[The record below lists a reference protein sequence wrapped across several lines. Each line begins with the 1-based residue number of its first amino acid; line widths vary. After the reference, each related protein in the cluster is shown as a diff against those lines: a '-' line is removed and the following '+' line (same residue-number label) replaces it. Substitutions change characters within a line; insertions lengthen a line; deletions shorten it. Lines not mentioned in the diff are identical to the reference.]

1 LATAWPL
8 AAPWAL
14 WAQELI
20 YREDFNTDGEK
31 EGRYSTYGRG
41 NSKTNDGPAYWD
53 HSSLLGNVGTN
64 NKALARRA
72 GILWSHDIDPLVWTE
87 DALAI
92 FDATVDWTMS
102 GKKSANI
109 YMTPS
114 VGSLSDDF
122 IVQRLT
128 EMGHTVTELLG
139 SDPLP
144 GKDVADLII
153 HSSAGAI
160 DPPTKFN
167 SSEVPLL
174 TYNNDNHD
182 DVALT
187 TIGAVQTLQPT
198 VDIIDATHPAA
209 GGKTGAIQWTHS
221 PQSLHT
227 LGPVVAPKGKVVAS
241 YTVTTPATLTSLAQ
255 VDDMISGKL
264 QSKQATH
271 LISSAD
277 LADGSSGRWPFD
289 IQVPTQGDNLLNDYA
304 IVGTGKFNA
313 GQGGEFS
320 FALSGDD
327 GGRLRIDLNKDGLF
341 TNADNIIVDD
351 AVHGTTD
358 VYADLTLPAGEFD
371 FQWVGFQ
378 RDGGAG
384 WELSYSEG
392 LGNREVVG
400 YDGGWEALGD
410 LDGPWGSLKLN
421 APISVTSYD
430 LDAPATTET
439 RAAVFVVEAGE
450 ELLGGS
456 ITGFEGS
463 GFWAGADMNEGTIA
477 DGCCTTVDEA
487 RSLTLRPVDVTGK
500 DNVKLTVA
508 LAATVLDFENSDFLK
523 ISIDPDGDGPLDFQ
537 TLTNFI
543 GTPLKSLSDGIT
555 ELGTEFKDV
564 TFDVPAGATDL
575 VVKFDTQSTF
585 YNEIVAFDNI
595 RITSGLVTLLT
606 GDFNGD
612 KKVDLSDFGILKEN
626 FGTGTTLAQGDA
638 NGDAKID
645 LTDFGILKENFG
657 KTAPAAVPEPSTLV
671 LAGLAALLGT
681 CLVRRRR
688 S

>member
-1 LATAWPL
+1 LATSWPL

-14 WAQELI
+14 RAQELI
-20 YREDFNTDGEK
+20 YQENFNTDGEK
-31 EGRYSTYGRG
+31 EGRYSTFGRG
-41 NSKTNDGPAYWD
+41 NSKTDAGPAYWD

-72 GILWSHDIDPLVWTE
+72 GILWSHDIDPLEWTE
-87 DALAI
+87 DALDV

-102 GKKSANI
+102 GKKNANI
-109 YMTPS
+109 FMTPS

-153 HSSAGAI
+153 HSSAGAV

-167 SSEVPLL
+167 TSEVPLL

-198 VDIIDATHPAA
+198 VDIIDAAHPAA
-209 GGKTGAIQWTHS
+209 GGKTGAIQWTNT

-241 YTVTTPATLTSLAQ
+241 YTVTTPATLTSLTQ

-264 QSKQATH
+264 QSVQTTGS
-271 LISSAD
+271 ISAAD
-277 LADGSSGRWPFD
+277 LVDGSAGRWLIDNP
-289 IQVPTQGDNLLNDYA
+289 VPGQTDTDNYA
-304 IVGTGKFNA
+304 VVSTGKFDA
-313 GQGGEFS
+313 GKGGEFS
-320 FALSGDD
+320 FAISGDD

-341 TNADNIIVDD
+341 TSADNVIVDD
-351 AVHGTTD
+351 VLHGTTD
-358 VYADLTLPAGEFD
+358 AYADVTLPAGEFD
-371 FQWVGFQ
+371 FQWVGFENT
-378 RDGGAG
+378 GGAG
-384 WELSYSEG
+384 WELSYAEG
-392 LGNREVVG
+392 LGNRSQVG
-400 YDGGWEALGD
+400 FDGGWEALGD
-410 LDGPWGSLKLN
+410 PDGALGILSLDGSIDVK
-421 APISVTSYD
+421 TYK

-487 RSLTLRPVDVTGK
+487 RSLTLKSVDVTGK

-523 ISIDPDGDGPLDFQ
+523 ISIDPDGDGPLGFQ
-537 TLTNFI
+537 TLSNFI
-543 GTPLKSLSDGIT
+543 GTPLKSLSDGVT
-555 ELGTEFKDV
+555 DLGTEFKDV
-564 TFDVPAGATDL
+564 TFDVPAGATNL
-575 VVKFDTQSTF
+575 VVKFDSQSTF

-595 RITSGLVTLLT
+595 RITSGLAPNLL
-606 GDFNGD
+606 GDFNAD
-612 KKVDLSDFGILKEN
+612 HKVDLTDFGILKSN
-626 FGTGTTLAQGDA
+626 FGTGATLAQGDA
-638 NGDAKID
+638 NGDAKVD
-645 LTDFGILKENFG
+645 LSDFGILKANFG
-657 KTAPAAVPEPSTLV
+657 KTGAAAVPEPSTLLLAGLGAV
-671 LAGLAALLGT
+671 LAGGLY
-681 CLVRRRR
+681 RRRC
-688 S
+688 